1 MTVSEKAAYI
11 KGLAEG
17 LELDANTKEGK
28 VLNAIIDLLSDIAI
42 DLEDVQD
49 GVAMLCEQIDTVD
62 EDLCDLETYV
72 YEEIKSCEC
81 GSDCDCDCDC
91 DDECYDVECPSC
103 NDIIYLDDEM
113 IEEGKIACPNCGA
126 ELEFDF
132 DDCDGECDCCDCDC
146 DCEDK

>member
-17 LELDANTKEGK
+17 LELDANTKECK

-72 YEEIKSCEC
+72 YEEIKSC
-81 GSDCDCDCDC
+81 DCDCDCDC
-91 DDECYDVECPSC
+91 CDDDDDELYEVECPNC
-103 NDIIYLDDEM
+103 HDIIYVDERM
-113 IEEGKIACPNCGA
+113 LEDEGITCPNCGTNLEF
-126 ELEFDF
+126 ELEDEADF
-132 DDCDGECDCCDCDC
+132 DAE
-146 DCEDK
+146 